1 MVLFMSS
8 ISAVLVQYLFS
19 QTLEKY
25 WTNTGEVLEK
35 YWTTMGATPCLN
47 RRKGGRR
54 TMLGLTIKIGE
65 KKQ

>member
-1 MVLFMSS
+1 M
-8 ISAVLVQYLFS
+8 QYLFS

-35 YWTTMGATPCLN
+35 YWTTRGETPYLN
-47 RRKGGRR
+47 RRKDGRR

-65 KKQ
+65 QNNEEKDSYRLVTEG